1 MNNDKNDANNNAK
14 NDAKNKRLK
23 VFRLNA
29 AILGLKFVNLVM
41 FNCSLLSKTCNPAT
55 PPATP
60 SGPQRPLSSPQ
71 RSAAVL
77 SNECLKSFLRMKK
90 IKKKLHLFKKRS
102 ESHKILFQQMG

>member
-41 FNCSLLSKTCNPAT
+41 FNCSLLSKTCLNVYRPT
-55 PPATP
+55 FPQFPPAWP
-60 SGPQRPLSSPQ
+60 
-71 RSAAVL
+71 
-77 SNECLKSFLRMKK
+77 
-90 IKKKLHLFKKRS
+90 
-102 ESHKILFQQMG
+102 